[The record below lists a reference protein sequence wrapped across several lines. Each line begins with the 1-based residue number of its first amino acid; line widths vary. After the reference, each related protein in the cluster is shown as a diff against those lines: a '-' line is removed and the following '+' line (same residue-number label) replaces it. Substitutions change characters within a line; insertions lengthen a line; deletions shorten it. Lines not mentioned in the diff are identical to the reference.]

1 MHAHTMRERE
11 LQFQPDNEGMKH
23 FQTNHHEGLHTHQ
36 LVLSGHVA
44 SPAKEFVRSANGKIL
59 KSEDFRDNLQQANK
73 QFHSYG
79 KIIPVCWISCLGV
92 RTT

>member
-59 KSEDFRDNLQQANK
+59 KV
-73 QFHSYG
+73 
-79 KIIPVCWISCLGV
+79 KISGTITNRQTNNFIPMERSFQSVGYLV
-92 RTT
+92 